1 MLNIPKI
8 TQIQARGCGWRV
20 GGGAYIIEKSFKG
33 ENDEMARKVIMSMIP
48 CPVIYIEP
56 ESLGLSDIGMKI
68 LPDANGTYHLWD
80 IVGTGDYPYPSD
92 FIEEAIRMGISRR
105 IPQSLM
111 QSEDFKKL
119 RGDSNPVYSSRHIM
133 VHRRAIIVEMDELY
147 KQRTY
152 RCAERGHGPAC
163 PQGIPE
169 HDHGER
175 TYEMCA
181 ALWWEAVGHSHEF
194 PTTNDPR
201 KRLVSVPRNWKA
213 MNLEFPSLTYWGDC
227 FPAQVPNPTFLPGV
241 ILSVPIEGIE
251 VIEDVSPEK
260 KHEKVTRLLQN
271 GGWNYPFSI
280 VEE

>member
-1 MLNIPKI
+1 
-8 TQIQARGCGWRV
+8 
-20 GGGAYIIEKSFKG
+20 
-33 ENDEMARKVIMSMIP
+33 
-48 CPVIYIEP
+48 
-56 ESLGLSDIGMKI
+56 MKI

-152 RCAERGHGPAC
+152 RCAERGNGPAC

-169 HDHGER
+169 HVP
-175 TYEMCA
+175 MKCA
-181 ALWWEAVGHSHEF
+181 PLYGG
-194 PTTNDPR
+194 
-201 KRLVSVPRNWKA
+201 KRLDIL
-213 MNLEFPSLTYWGDC
+213 MNFQQQMIRANVLSPY
-227 FPAQVPNPTFLPGV
+227 PG
-241 ILSVPIEGIE
+241 IG
-251 VIEDVSPEK
+251 K
-260 KHEKVTRLLQN
+260 Q
-271 GGWNYPFSI
+271 
-280 VEE
+280 